1 MPSPQNGFNSQ
12 KDTLT
17 TAVSGVNFIDSLLG
31 GDQWAPGFSA
41 TTALTYSFPWAK
53 SSQAWWASNPDYSN
67 KNEPSSAFSLTPGQQ
82 QAVRDVL
89 ATWSSIANITFLEI
103 NETASQVGDLRFTW
117 TTVSNGGASAWAYY
131 PDNYWASGGDVWL
144 SDFFLGDEVGSS
156 WLPGGVVFNTLIHEV
171 GHTLGLKHPF
181 SGMPTLPTATD
192 NAQYSV
198 MSYTEHL
205 NGLFRDVSPD
215 GFGGYSIQFEN
226 IQPKTPM
233 LYDIA
238 AIQHLYGINNNYRT
252 GDDVYTFD
260 SNKPFFQALWD
271 AGGSDTISVFNFTTD
286 CVINLTAGS
295 FSSLGIPSD
304 ALPSGYVGGTQ
315 PTYDGTNNLAIALG
329 CLIENATGGMG
340 NDTLMGNALSNR
352 LLGGNG
358 NDILKGGLGND
369 TVDGGSGTDT
379 AQLEG
384 AFTSYAISYNSGL
397 AQYTVTGLAS
407 GTDTYSN
414 VEFFQFSDAL
424 RTASDLATSGSA
436 NQTLIGT
443 SGNDTLEGGAGD
455 DSISGGAGDDN
466 LVGGAGNDTLDGG
479 AGVDSVAYYD
489 SPAAVNVNLGAGV
502 ATGGDGNDRLIGIE
516 NIYGSQYDDTL
527 VGDAGDNAISGYE
540 GNDFISGGAGD
551 DNMQGSAGNDTL
563 DGGAGTDRVE
573 YYFSP
578 AAVNVNLDAGVAT
591 GGDGNDRLIGIENI
605 YGSQYDDTL
614 VGDAGANE
622 ISGGAGND
630 FISGGAGNDNLW
642 GNAGNDSLS
651 GGAGYD
657 YLVGD
662 AGNDTIDG
670 GADTDTVSY
679 YFASAAVN
687 VNLDTGVAT
696 GGDGTDR
703 LIGIE
708 DIYGSPYGDTLVGS
722 ADNNDLSGWE
732 GNDFI
737 SGGAGND
744 YLTGGLGN
752 DTVDGGSGTDTARL
766 EGAFAS
772 YIISY
777 NSSLQQYTISGLAS
791 GTDTYTNVEL
801 FQFADTL
808 RNASDLVTIT
818 PPSTSLGPKDDF
830 VVLQPSTSAIAGAG
844 VGNDVYLLS
853 GSMIPAGKAI
863 TISDAIGTNTL
874 QLAPGLSVISSQ
886 VASTALKLNLSNGAS
901 ITVLGADKFGFDVGG
916 NLSTGL
922 NPADLS
928 YSQFVQNNLG
938 TSIPSSGVAN
948 GTGLTVGSGAVA
960 SLLAS
965 TSPGNDFIV
974 AQTASAAIIGAGPG
988 NDTYLLSPDLLSAG
1002 TNLTI
1007 SDALGANSVQL
1018 ANGLQIASAQVAAT
1032 ALKLNLTNGASIT
1045 VLGADRFTFEARGN
1059 TTAGIDLSDLG
1070 YSQFVQ
1076 SVLGVSVTTTG
1087 VITSGAITIG
1097 GGAFGAMSVVHDRL
1111 PIDWPTVSSNLASG
1125 DQLDGEQALTLS
1137 LVGVNDTVAGPIQ
1150 VF

>member
-12 KDTLT
+12 KNTLT
-17 TAVSGVNFIDSLLG
+17 TAVSGMNFIDSLLS

-41 TTALTYSFPWAK
+41 STALTYSFPWATAFTA
-53 SSQAWWASNPDYSN
+53 SWASNPDYSN
-67 KNEPSSAFSLTPGQQ
+67 KNEPSSAFALTPVQQ
-82 QAVRDVL
+82 QAVREVL
-89 ATWSSIANITFLEI
+89 ATWSSMANITFLEI
-103 NETASQVGDLRFTW
+103 NDTASQVGDLRFTW
-117 TTVSNGGASAWAYY
+117 TTVSNGSASAWAYL
-131 PDNYWASGGDVWL
+131 PNNYSAAGGDVWL
-144 SDFFLGDEVGSS
+144 SDLLIGDEVGSS

-181 SGMPTLPTATD
+181 SGVPTLPTATD

-198 MSYTEHL
+198 MSYTEHP

-226 IQPKTPM
+226 IQPQTPM

-238 AIQHLYGINNNYRT
+238 AIQHMYGANNSQRT
-252 GDDVYTFD
+252 GDDIYTFD
-260 SNKPFFQALWD
+260 SNKPFFQTLWD
-271 AGGSDTISVFNFTTD
+271 AGGNDTISVFNFTSD

-304 ALPSGYVGGTQ
+304 TLPPGYVGGTQ
-315 PTYDGTNNLAIALG
+315 PTYSGANNLAIAFD
-329 CLIENATGGMG
+329 CLIENATGGRG
-340 NDTLMGNALSNR
+340 NDTLIGNASSNL
-352 LLGGNG
+352 LLGGDG

-384 AFTSYAISYNSGL
+384 AFANYTVSYSSSL
-397 AQYTVTGLAS
+397 AQYTLAGLAS
-407 GTDTYSN
+407 GTDTYAN
-414 VEFFQFSDAL
+414 VEFFQFSDVL
-424 RTASDLATSGSA
+424 RSVTDLVIAGSL

-443 SGNDTLEGGAGD
+443 SGNDTLEGGPGD

-479 AGVDSVAYYD
+479 AGTDSAAYYA
-489 SPAAVNVNLGAGV
+489 SPAAVNVNLGTGV
-502 ATGGDGNDRLIGIE
+502 ATGGDGTDRLIGIE

-573 YYFSP
+573 YHFSP
-578 AAVNVNLDAGVAT
+578 AAVNVNLGTRVAT
-591 GGDGNDRLIGIENI
+591 GGDGTDKLIEIENI
-605 YGSQYDDTL
+605 YGSPYGDTL

-630 FISGGAGNDNLW
+630 FISGGVDNDNLW

-657 YLVGD
+657 HLVGG

-670 GADTDTVSY
+670 GADADTVSY
-679 YFASAAVN
+679 YFSPAAVN
-687 VNLDTGVAT
+687 VNLGTGVAT

-708 DIYGSPYGDTLVGS
+708 DIYGSPYDDTLVGD

-732 GNDFI
+732 GNDFL

-752 DTVDGGSGTDTARL
+752 DTVDGGLGEDTARL
-766 EGAFAS
+766 EGAWSS

-777 NSSLQQYTISGLAS
+777 SSSLQQHTLSGLAS
-791 GTDTYTNVEL
+791 GTDAYTNVEF
-801 FQFADTL
+801 FQFSDVL
-808 RNASDLVTIT
+808 RSARDLAHVT
-818 PPSTSLGPKDDF
+818 PPIISLGRNDDF
-830 VVLQPSTSAIAGAG
+830 VVLQPSTAAIAGAG
-844 VGNDVYLLS
+844 LGNDVYLLS

-874 QLAPGLSVISSQ
+874 QLAPGLSVASSQ

-901 ITVLGADKFGFDVGG
+901 VTVLGADKFGFDVAG
-916 NLSTGL
+916 NLSTAL

-928 YSQFVQNNLG
+928 YSQFVQNHLG
-938 TSIPSSGVAN
+938 TTIPSSGVAN
-948 GTGLTVGSGAVA
+948 GTGVNVGSGPVA

-965 TSPGNDFIV
+965 SASGNDFIV
-974 AQTASAAIIGAGPG
+974 AQTASPAIIGAGTG
-988 NDTYLLSPDLLSAG
+988 EDTYLLSPDLLSAG
-1002 TNLTI
+1002 TSLTI
-1007 SDALGANSVQL
+1007 SDALGTNSLQL
-1018 ANGLQIASAQVAAT
+1018 ANGLQIASAQVVTT
-1032 ALKLNLTNGASIT
+1032 ALKLNLTSGASIT
-1045 VLGADRFTFEARGN
+1045 VLGADRFSFEAGGN
-1059 TTAGIDLSDLG
+1059 TTAGIDRPDLN

-1076 SVLGVSVTTTG
+1076 SVLGVSMPTTG

-1097 GGAFGAMSVVHDRL
+1097 GGAFGAMSVVHGRL
-1111 PIDWPTVSSNLASG
+1111 PVDGPIASSNLASG
-1125 DQLDGEQALTLS
+1125 DQLDGAPALMLS
-1137 LVGVNDTVAGPIQ
+1137 LVGASDTVVGPIQ